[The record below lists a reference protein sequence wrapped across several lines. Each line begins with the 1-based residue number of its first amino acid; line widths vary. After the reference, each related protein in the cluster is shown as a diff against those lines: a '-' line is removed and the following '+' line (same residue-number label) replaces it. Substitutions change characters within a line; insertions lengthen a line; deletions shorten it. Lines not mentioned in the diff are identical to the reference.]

1 MNNIDKILNKIISR
15 KLMVFVIAYV
25 LYLPLSIV
33 NWFFV
38 KDKWGYFKSS
48 AVNID
53 KFGNREFRTL
63 FNKVLISNKGYR
75 FGDIGETISSVL
87 GKNQLTGTLTRFGR
101 AIVWILDKIENDHA
115 IKSID
120 KMTIFVKN

>member
-1 MNNIDKILNKIISR
+1 MINIL
-15 KLMVFVIAYV
+15 LFAIAYI
-25 LYLPLSIV
+25 LFLPLSIV

-38 KDKWGYFKSS
+38 KDKHGYFKSS
-48 AVNID
+48 AVNLD

-101 AIVWILDKIENDHA
+101 AIVWILDKIDKDHCF
-115 IKSID
+115 KSIN
-120 KMTIFVKN
+120 K